1 MKNIKYVL
9 GLLFIITLGFVFRNT
24 ILECLNIIFDKLIF
38 FEKNYFFIFLICLL
52 IINLINFLT
61 PIPTFPIIIFNGF
74 ILKDYG
80 FFLSY
85 ILIILCSLIL
95 YKSIKKL
102 HFFLNTKFYSSTV
115 SIINNYKNN
124 DLNFFLIS
132 ASRYVLPYFIH
143 NIFFGSVLKNSK
155 IFLSSVLITEIPV
168 VFILNK
174 FGKDLRSFNNLG
186 SIDINSILKTEYL
199 LTFILL
205 FLLLLIVNRAT
216 NYIKNRNKF

>member
-9 GLLFIITLGFVFRNT
+9 GLLFIIILVFVFRNT
-24 ILECLNIIFDKLIF
+24 ILECLNIIFNKLIF

-74 ILKDYG
+74 ILKEYG
-80 FFLSY
+80 FFFSY
-85 ILIILCSLIL
+85 ILIILCSYIL
-95 YKSIKKL
+95 YNSVKKL
-102 HFFLNTKFYSSTV
+102 DFFLNTKFYSSTV

-143 NIFFGSVLKNSK
+143 NIFFWFCIKKKQNFF
-155 IFLSSVLITEIPV
+155 IF
-168 VFILNK
+168 
-174 FGKDLRSFNNLG
+174 SF
-186 SIDINSILKTEYL
+186 D
-199 LTFILL
+199 
-205 FLLLLIVNRAT
+205 
-216 NYIKNRNKF
+216 NRNSGSFYFE

>member
-38 FEKNYFFIFLICLL
+38 LEKNYFFIFLICLL

-74 ILKDYG
+74 ILKTW

-95 YKSIKKL
+95 YKSTKKL
-102 HFFLNTKFYSSTV
+102 HFFK
-115 SIINNYKNN
+115 YK
-124 DLNFFLIS
+124 
-132 ASRYVLPYFIH
+132 VL
-143 NIFFGSVLKNSK
+143 LKHC
-155 IFLSSVLITEIPV
+155 
-168 VFILNK
+168 
-174 FGKDLRSFNNLG
+174 FNNQ
-186 SIDINSILKTEYL
+186 
-199 LTFILL
+199 
-205 FLLLLIVNRAT
+205 
-216 NYIKNRNKF
+216 

>member
-9 GLLFIITLGFVFRNT
+9 GLLFIIILVFVFRNT

-74 ILKDYG
+74 ILKEYG
-80 FFLSY
+80 FFFSY
-85 ILIILCSLIL
+85 ILIILCSYIL
-95 YKSIKKL
+95 YNSVKKL
-102 HFFLNTKFYSSTV
+102 DFFLNTKFYSSTV

-143 NIFFGSVLKNSK
+143 NIFLVLFKKKQNFF
-155 IFLSSVLITEIPV
+155 IFSIDNRIPV
-168 VFILNK
+168 V
-174 FGKDLRSFNNLG
+174 
-186 SIDINSILKTEYL
+186 
-199 LTFILL
+199 L
-205 FLLLLIVNRAT
+205 F
-216 NYIKNRNKF
+216 

>member
-1 MKNIKYVL
+1 ML
-9 GLLFIITLGFVFRNT
+9 CSFSTSLR
-24 ILECLNIIFDKLIF
+24 
-38 FEKNYFFIFLICLL
+38 FLIVLD
-52 IINLINFLT
+52 
-61 PIPTFPIIIFNGF
+61 NGF
-74 ILKDYG
+74 ILKEYG
-80 FFLSY
+80 FFFSY
-85 ILIILCSLIL
+85 ILIILCSYIL
-95 YKSIKKL
+95 YNSVKKL
-102 HFFLNTKFYSSTV
+102 DFFLNTKFYSSTV

-143 NIFFGSVLKNSK
+143 NIFFGSVLKKSK
-155 IFLSSVLITEIPV
+155 IFLSSVLVTEIPV

-174 FGKDLRSFNNLG
+174 FGKDLRTFNNFS
-186 SIDINSILKTEYL
+186 SIDINTILKTEYL